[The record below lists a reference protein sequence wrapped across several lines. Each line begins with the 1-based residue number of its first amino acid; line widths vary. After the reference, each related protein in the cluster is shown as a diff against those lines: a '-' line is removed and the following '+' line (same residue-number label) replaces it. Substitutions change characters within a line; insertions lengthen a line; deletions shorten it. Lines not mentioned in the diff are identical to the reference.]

1 MRILDPLA
9 DPHWD
14 EKLLAHEEASIFHTA
29 AWARVLG
36 DTYGLRTCYLG
47 EVEENRFKI
56 LLPLMDVRSYLTGR
70 RGVSLPFS
78 DYCEPLIPDGCPG
91 AELLDMLS
99 RIGQE
104 RGWRFV
110 DFHGGER
117 LFPSAHPAASYFIQ
131 TLELSP
137 DQNVLFMKLKNSTRR
152 NVRKANTAGVAVA
165 VATSMEALK
174 AFYGLHCL
182 TRKDSGLPPQP
193 FAFFRKIHE
202 HIIAKGRG
210 CVALATVRNQTV
222 AGAVFFHFGSRALFK
237 FGASDRRAFM
247 HRPNDSTM
255 WEAIRWH
262 GEKGFSQ
269 LCFGR
274 TDRSNEGLR
283 RYKAGFG
290 ATERTINYYRYDPVR
305 TAFASIKSSHGN
317 FQRRVFRLLPVFLT
331 QLIGR
336 IAYKHAA

>member
-14 EKLLAHEEASIFHTA
+14 EKLLAHEDASIFHTA

-36 DTYGLRTCYLG
+36 ETYGLRTCYLG
-47 EVEENRFKI
+47 EAETDRFQI
-56 LLPLMDVRSYLTGR
+56 LLPLMDVRSFLTGR

-78 DYCEPLIPDGCPG
+78 DYCEPLVPEGYSG
-91 AELLDMLS
+91 AGLLDLLI
-99 RIGQE
+99 RLGRE
-104 RGWRFV
+104 RGWRFI

-117 LFPSAHPAASYFIQ
+117 LFQGAHPAVSFFIH
-131 TLELSP
+131 TMELSP
-137 DQNVLFMKLKNSTRR
+137 DQKVLFMKLKDSTRR
-152 NVRKANTAGVAVA
+152 NVRKANAAGVAVSID
-165 VATSMEALK
+165 TSLGALK
-174 AFYGLHCL
+174 TFYGLHCL

-193 FAFFRKIHE
+193 FFFFRKIHE

-210 CVALATVRNQTV
+210 CVVLATVRNQAV

-237 FGASDRRAFM
+237 FGASDRRFYR
-247 HRPNDSTM
+247 HRPNDCTM

-274 TDRSNEGLR
+274 TEKSNEGLR

-305 TAFASIKSSHGN
+305 ATFASMKSSPGN
-317 FQRRVFRLLPVFLT
+317 IPRRVFQWMPTFLS